1 MPDESAT
8 SELRR
13 LCFQNS
19 AILKPIICN
28 MSIWNYISEFILF
41 RWLFGNRNK
50 SHHVVNSHPVD
61 TTDYTPRRVDIEDY
75 IANDLDDD
83 LRLMRGS
90 EYGRS
95 NRHKD
100 YSDYGYQPYD
110 DFLDEQDDYDMM
122 DDDF

>member
-1 MPDESAT
+1 
-8 SELRR
+8 
-13 LCFQNS
+13 
-19 AILKPIICN
+19 
-28 MSIWNYISEFILF
+28 MSFWNYIGKFLLF

-50 SHHVVNSHPVD
+50 GHNIGSSHTVD

-83 LRLMRGS
+83 LRNPHYYNNGCH
-90 EYGRS
+90 GR
-95 NRHKD
+95 NNDH
-100 YSDYGYQPYD
+100 SDYGGYQSHD